1 MQCHASRGV
10 SRGRTLGMRVAC
22 VALACVCFVASMWLQ
37 SAEARIR
44 LSDSE
49 MLAGVLVVAGW
60 TERPRETITLDGKF
74 TAASDRRHR
83 FYFRI
88 PYYPA
93 SCTVTLKTDTDER
106 TAAVAVC
113 AAAGAAGPRGSADCD
128 TPCSPCGPCGP
139 TGAQGPQGLQGVQGP
154 PGPQ

>member
-1 MQCHASRGV
+1 
-10 SRGRTLGMRVAC
+10 MRVAC
-22 VALACVCFVASMWLQ
+22 VACACVSFVMGVSLQ

-49 MLAGVLVVAGW
+49 MLAGLLVVAGR
-60 TERPRETITLDGKF
+60 TEHPRETITLDGKF
-74 TAASDRRHR
+74 TAVSDRHHR

-93 SCTVTLKTDTDER
+93 SCTVTLRTDADER

-113 AAAGAAGPRGSADCD
+113 AAAGAEGPRGES
-128 TPCSPCGPCGP
+128 GPVGP
-139 TGAQGPQGLQGVQGP
+139 QGPQGAQGLQGVQGP
-154 PGPQ
+154 PGPQGAQGSEGLRGSLGPQGERGPAGPQ